1 MLLQK
6 LQPKISPVGSI
17 ASQRPLSQLSSHNIN
32 KYPQNYNMCENPS
45 AMQPHLKKPME
56 TSQSMHN
63 LSKPNVPSTVAG
75 TTSTPDQNQN
85 MKNALSSGNLTVGSN
100 SNSSN
105 KQTAEQRLT
114 HEQFR
119 AALQMVVSK
128 QKYRLHVSIYNFFIH
143 FKNCR

>member
-1 MLLQK
+1 MDASREHQIGQNVLLHK

-32 KYPQNYNMCENPS
+32 KYPQAYMSENS
-45 AMQPHLKKPME
+45 SNLQSHLKKPIE

-63 LSKPNVPSTVAG
+63 LSKTSIPSTISG
-75 TTSTPDQNQN
+75 TNSTPDQNQN
-85 MKNALSSGNLTVGSN
+85 MKNAVSSSNLAVGTSSN
-100 SNSSN
+100 NTN

-119 AALQMVVSK
+119 AALQMVV
-128 QKYRLHVSIYNFFIH
+128 
-143 FKNCR
+143 C